1 MIAQYWDEAKD
12 IEPFSWGWPWAFWS
26 RFLVGGASRSGP
38 GLVRVSIPGSR
49 PTAPQARRTAR
60 ESSPPG
66 GVGQGPPRPG
76 PRDRRVTREHVPLAD
91 VLEGYPTISRVK

>member
-38 GLVRVSIPGSR
+38 
-49 PTAPQARRTAR
+49 Q
-60 ESSPPG
+60 
-66 GVGQGPPRPG
+66 
-76 PRDRRVTREHVPLAD
+76 DRRVTREPV
-91 VLEGYPTISRVK
+91 T